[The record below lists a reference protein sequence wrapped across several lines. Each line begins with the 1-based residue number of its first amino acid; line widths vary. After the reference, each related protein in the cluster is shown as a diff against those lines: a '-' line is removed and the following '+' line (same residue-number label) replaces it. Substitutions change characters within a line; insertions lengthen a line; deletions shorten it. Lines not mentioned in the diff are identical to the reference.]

1 MKILIG
7 LTGSVATTLIDK
19 ISKSFSDHEVK
30 FIATESAMNFIPS
43 DTPTLADFNRT
54 VSRLSLNILRDS
66 DEWKDTSKVLHIE
79 LVKWCDVFVIMP
91 CSANTLAK
99 LSWGISDNLLMSCAR
114 AWDFNKKMWIAPSMN
129 TKMWEHPSTLEQLQR
144 VKSWGIGVIDPVE
157 KVLYCGDKGI
167 GAMESVDKIK
177 SIILG

>member
-19 ISKSFSDHEVK
+19 IVKSFSDHEVK
-30 FIATESAMNFIPS
+30 FIATESSMNFIHS
-43 DTPTLADFNRT
+43 DVP
-54 VSRLSLNILRDS
+54 VLRDN

>member
-19 ISKSFSDHEVK
+19 IVKSFSDHEVK
-30 FIATESAMNFIPS
+30 FIATESAMNFIHS
-43 DTPTLADFNRT
+43 D
-54 VSRLSLNILRDS
+54 VSVLRDS

-129 TKMWEHPSTLEQLQR
+129 TKMWEHPSTLEQLER

-167 GAMESVDKIK
+167 GAMESLDKIK
-177 SIILG
+177 SIIFE

>member
-19 ISKSFSDHEVK
+19 IVKSFSDHEVK
-30 FIATESAMNFIPS
+30 FIATESAMNFIHS
-43 DTPTLADFNRT
+43 DVP
-54 VSRLSLNILRDS
+54 VLRDS

-129 TKMWEHPSTLEQLQR
+129 TKMWEHPSTLEQLER

-167 GAMESVDKIK
+167 GAMESLDKIK
-177 SIILG
+177 SIIFE